1 MTNAYLIVLST
12 AGVEIITEENAHARY
27 FLLRRCFSVSGGRE
41 VCYWALLSTE
51 KAEAIR
57 WLIWHGERLAAH
69 WLLNESAIDSGL
81 VAPIDAEE
89 SLPEYHLV
97 SH

>member
-1 MTNAYLIVLST
+1 MN
-12 AGVEIITEENAHARY
+12 GVEIITEENAHARH
-27 FLLRRCFSVSGGRE
+27 FLLRRCFSVSCGRE
-41 VCYWALLSTE
+41 ICYWALLPTG

-57 WLIWHGERLAAH
+57 WLILHGERLAAQ

-81 VAPIDAEE
+81 VVPACDEE
-89 SLPEYHLV
+89 SLSEYHFV

>member
-1 MTNAYLIVLST
+1 MTDAYLVVLS
-12 AGVEIITEENAHARY
+12 AEGVEKIAEENAHARH
-27 FLLRRCFSVSGGRE
+27 FLLRRCFSVSCGRE
-41 VCYWALLSTE
+41 VCYWALLPTE
-51 KAEAIR
+51 KAEGIR
-57 WLIWHGERLAAH
+57 WLILHGERLAAQ

-81 VAPIDAEE
+81 IAPVDDEE

>member
-1 MTNAYLIVLST
+1 MTDAYLVVLS
-12 AGVEIITEENAHARY
+12 AEGVEIITDENAHARH
-27 FLLRRCFSVSGGRE
+27 FLLRRCFAVNGGRE
-41 VCYWALLSTE
+41 SCYWALLPTQ

-57 WLIWHGERLAAH
+57 WLILHGERLAAH

-81 VAPIDAEE
+81 VAPIDDEG

>member
-1 MTNAYLIVLST
+1 MTNAYLVVLS
-12 AGVEIITEENAHARY
+12 AEGVEIITEENTHARH
-27 FLLRRCFSVSGGRE
+27 FLLRRCFSVSCGRE
-41 VCYWALLSTE
+41 VCYWALLPTE

-57 WLIWHGERLAAH
+57 WLILHGERLAAQ

-81 VAPIDAEE
+81 VAPIDDEE